1 MSLLVRMHNTYKH
14 TRTRTRTHTNSHTL
28 KHTHVHIHTRA
39 YTHLA
44 TCRMLMHKT
53 TEEGEKQEPD
63 YHVVTS
69 VVRYM
74 LDQDQLKAVREVGCC
89 FFYT

>member
-1 MSLLVRMHNTYKH
+1 
-14 TRTRTRTHTNSHTL
+14 
-28 KHTHVHIHTRA
+28 
-39 YTHLA
+39 
-44 TCRMLMHKT
+44 MHKT